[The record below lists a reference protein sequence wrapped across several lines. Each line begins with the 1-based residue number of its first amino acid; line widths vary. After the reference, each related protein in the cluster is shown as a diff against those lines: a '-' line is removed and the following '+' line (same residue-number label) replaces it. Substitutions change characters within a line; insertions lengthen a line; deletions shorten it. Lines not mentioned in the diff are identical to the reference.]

1 MSASSPSSTPLPAAG
16 VEPPPVKRA
25 LLSVH
30 DKTGLTAFAQA
41 LVKRGVA
48 LLSTGGTA
56 KALREAGL
64 AVTDVSQVTGF
75 PEMMDGRV
83 KTLHPKVHGALLAL
97 RDAPTHLEALRQ
109 HQIEPIDLLVVSLY
123 PFEATVAR
131 PGVTR
136 AEAIEQIDIG
146 GPAMIRSAAKN
157 HRSVGVVTD
166 PAQYAEVLADLE
178 AHAGRLSRALA
189 ERLALA
195 AYARTSAYDA
205 AISTWLAQQAGEALP
220 PVLGTARKTLTL
232 RYGENPHQEGA
243 LYVDPA
249 APAGSLV
256 RARVLGGKELSF
268 NNYGDAEAAWALVRE
283 LADPACVVI
292 KHANPC
298 GTAMR
303 PSLRAAYEAAVA
315 CDPRSAFGGVLAL
328 NRPLT
333 VELARA
339 MAVAERF
346 FEVLVAPG
354 LEQGA
359 EAVFLA
365 PSAPRWGKSLRLLD
379 AGPAFASPAGLDV
392 RGIDG
397 GYLAQQRDGGLFE
410 AGGPRTVTKR
420 APSAREAQDLAF
432 ACAVVK
438 HVRSNAIVL
447 AKDLT
452 AVGVG
457 AGQMSRVEATEIA
470 VLRARRWA
478 QETGGSLTGCVV
490 AGDAF
495 YPFNDGIEAAL
506 AAGVT
511 AVAQPGG
518 SRNDE
523 AAVALCDARG
533 AAMFFTGRRHFRH

>member
-1 MSASSPSSTPLPAAG
+1 MVGPSPLPAGDAAPR
-16 VEPPPVKRA
+16 VRRA

-30 DKTGLTAFAQA
+30 DKQGLVPFAQA
-41 LVKRGVA
+41 LAARGVT

-56 KALREAGL
+56 RTLREAGL
-64 AVTDVSQVTGF
+64 AVVDVSEVTGF

-83 KTLHPKVHGALLAL
+83 KTLHPRVHGGLLAL
-97 RDAPTHLEALRQ
+97 RDVDAHVAAMAQ
-109 HQIEPIDLLVVSLY
+109 HGIEPIDLLVVSLY

-136 AEAIEQIDIG
+136 AEAIEQVDIG

-166 PAQYAEVLADLE
+166 PSQYAAVQADLE
-178 AHAGRLSRALA
+178 VHEGRLSASLREALA
-189 ERLALA
+189 IA

-205 AISTWLAQQAGEALP
+205 AISAWLARQAGEVLP
-220 PVLGTARKTLTL
+220 PTLGTARKAQVL
-232 RYGENPHQEGA
+232 RYGENPHQQGA

-249 APAGSLV
+249 APPGSLV

-283 LADPACVVI
+283 LAQPACVVV

-298 GTAMR
+298 GVAMR
-303 PSLRAAYEAAVA
+303 PALAAAYEAAVA

-328 NRPLT
+328 NRPLD
-333 VELARA
+333 VALARA
-339 MAVAERF
+339 MAVPERF
-346 FEVLVAPG
+346 FEVLVCPG
-354 LEQGA
+354 VEPGA
-359 EAVFLA
+359 EEVFLA
-365 PSAPRWGKSLRLLD
+365 ASAPRWGRSLRILD
-379 AGPAFASPAGLDV
+379 AGRTWSAPAGLDV
-392 RGIDG
+392 RGLDG
-397 GYLAQQRDGGLFE
+397 GLLAQERDGGLYE
-410 AGGPRTVTKR
+410 PGHPRVVTRR
-420 APSAREAQDLAF
+420 APSEREAADLAF

-447 AKDLT
+447 ARDLT

-470 VLRARRWA
+470 ATRARRWA
-478 QETGGSLTGCVV
+478 AETGGSLAGAVV
-490 AGDAF
+490 ASDAF

-506 AAGVT
+506 ALGVT
-511 AVAQPGG
+511 ALAQPGG

-523 AAVALCDARG
+523 AAVALCDARQ
-533 AAMFFTGRRHFRH
+533 AAMLFTGRRHFRH

>member
-1 MSASSPSSTPLPAAG
+1 MSSTQQPSPGAALPQ
-16 VEPPPVKRA
+16 VKRA

-30 DKTGLTAFAQA
+30 DKTGLVAFAQVLA
-41 LVKRGVA
+41 QRGVA
-48 LLSTGGTA
+48 LISTGGTA
-56 KALREAGL
+56 KALRDAGL

-83 KTLHPKVHGALLAL
+83 KTLHPKIHGGLLAL
-97 RDAPTHLEALRQ
+97 RDAATHVEAMRQ
-109 HQIEPIDLLVVSLY
+109 HAIEPIDLVVVSLY
-123 PFEATVAR
+123 PFEATVAKV
-131 PGVTR
+131 GVTR
-136 AEAIEQIDIG
+136 EEAIEQIDIG

-166 PAQYAEVLADLE
+166 PAQYEGVLADL
-178 AHAGRLSRALA
+178 AQHDGRLSQVLR

-205 AISTWLAQQAGEALP
+205 AISSWLALQAGEALP
-220 PVLGTARKTLTL
+220 PVLGTAKKALTL

-243 LYVDPA
+243 LYLDPA
-249 APAGSLV
+249 APDGSLV

-283 LADPACVVI
+283 LSEPACVVI

-303 PSLRAAYEAAVA
+303 PTLRAAYEAAVA

-328 NRPLT
+328 NRPLS

-339 MAVAERF
+339 MAVPERF

-354 LEQGA
+354 LEEGA

-365 PSAPRWGKSLRLLD
+365 PSAPKWGRSLRLLD
-379 AGPAFASPAGLDV
+379 AGRVYARPAGLDV

-397 GYLAQQRDGGLFE
+397 GYLVQQRDGALFE
-410 AGGPRTVTKR
+410 TGYPRTVSKR
-420 APSAREAQDLAF
+420 APSEREAKDLAF

-457 AGQMSRVEATEIA
+457 AGQMSRVEATELA

-478 QETGGSLTGCVV
+478 KESGGSLAGCVV
-490 AGDAF
+490 ASDAF

-506 AAGVT
+506 EAGAT

-533 AAMFFTGRRHFRH
+533 AAMWFTGRRHFRH